1 MPHTDCLIIGF
12 YDFPFPDYVA
22 MLQAA
27 GTDSG
32 AYQDLALAF
41 VEHEG
46 EPKRALDVLSDFF
59 HEGRP
64 QPARPFNNADFM
76 WPVVSYLATYLRKRN
91 FTVDYVNLP
100 HFEKNKLREKLKQG
114 VKAVAITTTLYV
126 SPHPIL
132 ELVEMIREHDSNVK
146 IIVGGPY
153 ISNQTHGMD
162 QENFR
167 GLLEYLGGD
176 IYVLCQDGEA
186 TLEATLRALK
196 ENAPLDMVPNLA
208 FKNKGG
214 TFTFTLSTPE
224 ANALGENVIDY
235 SPLKQD
241 VGEFLSIRTAKSC
254 PFACAFCG
262 FPERAGDYRFL
273 DVGNVEKMLN
283 SIADLGTVTTLTF
296 IDDTFNVPKTR
307 FKEILRMMIRN
318 NYGFKWNCFY
328 RSDQGDDETIE
339 LMGKAGCEG
348 VFLGV
353 ESGSDRMLERMNKT
367 ARRKHYERAI
377 PLLKAAGIS
386 TYASLIIGFPGET
399 SETVRETIDFLEE
412 SAPDYY
418 RAQLWYADPVTPVWK
433 RREELGITGMGFNWR
448 HHSMDVRRAC
458 DWIDRVFLEV
468 QNSMWLPQFG
478 FEQWSTFYLARKG
491 MTQPQIKIFLHNF
504 SACIKHRM
512 MTRESNP
519 PQELWDNLRFC
530 SQFDRPEN
538 AKAHAAPEWSGNTYR
553 EAMRVLSAECKD
565 AGTEPRPRHGQNRRS
580 PGTPAQGSNPGAEQ
594 RSHTVWIDKSEL
606 PQDCIHPEFF
616 LAAYTT
622 LLSEEEH
629 DGLVLFQP
637 DNRFSGM
644 PLPIHVKAAEHS
656 TFSQWEKELTEKVKR
671 LAPYRHFAAGI
682 CQSVLWREQNETAS
696 LEFRH
701 GLRWHAEPRRTAEK
715 GSLQFSPAVDARMQE
730 ILDVYC
736 YENKISLSLHA
747 AGVDKSSVE
756 ERLEK
761 FMAVLELAGSNP
773 ALELAS
779 LNARPTMSNTAV

>member
-1 MPHTDCLIIGF
+1 MKFKTTQEDFDAMAKTDCLIIGF
-12 YDFPFPDYVA
+12 YDFPFPDYVS
-22 MLQAA
+22 MLQAT

-41 VEHEG
+41 VKRDG
-46 EPKRALDVLSDFF
+46 APKRALDVLSDFY

-64 QPARPFNNADFM
+64 APARPFNNSDFL
-76 WPVVSYLATYLRKRN
+76 WPVVAYLTTYLRKRDLA
-91 FTVDYVNLP
+91 VDYVNLP
-100 HFEKNKLREKLKQG
+100 HFEKDKLREKLKQG
-114 VKAVAITTTLYV
+114 AKTVAITTTLYV

-132 ELVEMIREHDSNVK
+132 ELVEMIREHDSEVK

-162 QENFR
+162 GEDFR

-186 TLEATLRALK
+186 TLEAVLRAMK
-196 ENAPLDMVPNLA
+196 ENRPLDTVPNLA
-208 FKNKGG
+208 FRNAQGG
-214 TFTFTLSTPE
+214 FTFTPTAPE
-224 ANALGENVIDY
+224 SNALGENVIDY
-235 SPLKQD
+235 APLKQD

-254 PFACAFCG
+254 PFSCAFCG

-283 SIADLGTVTTLTF
+283 SIASLGTVTTLTF

-318 NYGFKWNCFY
+318 NYVFKWNCFY

-339 LMGKAGCEG
+339 LMGQAGCEG

-367 ARRKHYERAI
+367 ARRKHYARAI
-377 PLLKAAGIS
+377 PLLRAAGIS

-399 SETVRETIDFLEE
+399 SETVQETINFLEE

-433 RREELGITGMGFNWR
+433 RREELGISGMGFNWK

-491 MTQPQIKIFLHNF
+491 MTQEQIKTFLHNF
-504 SACIKHRM
+504 NACIKHRM
-512 MTRESNP
+512 MTRENDP
-519 PQELWDNLRFC
+519 PRELWSNLRFS
-530 SQFDRPEN
+530 SQFDRKEN
-538 AKAHAAPEWSGNTYR
+538 AKAHAAAEWSGNAYR
-553 EAMRVLSAECKD
+553 EAMRALGEEFKD
-565 AGTEPRPRHGQNRRS
+565 VAGEEPHSGRS
-580 PGTPAQGSNPGAEQ
+580 GAAEQ
-594 RSHTVWIDKSEL
+594 RSHTVRIERSAL
-606 PQDCIHPEFF
+606 PEGSITPEFF
-616 LAAYTT
+616 LAAYAA
-622 LLSEEEH
+622 LLDERES
-629 DGLVLFQP
+629 DGLMLFQP
-637 DNRFSGM
+637 DTECPAM
-644 PLPIHVKAAEHS
+644 PLPLHAKPPSHA
-656 TFSQWEKELTEKVKR
+656 TFSRWKHELAEKVKR

-682 CQSVLWREQNETAS
+682 CQSVLWKEQYGIGP
-696 LEFRH
+696 LPFRH
-701 GLRWHAEPRRTAEK
+701 GLRWHSRTEQAAK
-715 GSLQFSPAVDARMQE
+715 QAGLQFSPAMDAEMHE
-730 ILDVYC
+730 IVDVYC
-736 YENKISLSLHA
+736 YENNISLTLRA
-747 AGVDKSSVE
+747 AAAPKNNLE

-761 FMAVLELAGSNP
+761 FLAVLELAGSNP
-773 ALELAS
+773 AIDMTS
-779 LNARPTMSNTAV
+779 LSARQAVLDTAV